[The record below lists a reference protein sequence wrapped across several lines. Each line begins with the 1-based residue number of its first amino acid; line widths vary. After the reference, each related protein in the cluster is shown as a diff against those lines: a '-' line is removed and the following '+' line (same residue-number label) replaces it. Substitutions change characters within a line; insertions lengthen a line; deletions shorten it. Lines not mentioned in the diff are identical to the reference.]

1 MAAGEVSYK
10 LNAQAMAAGN
20 MKKGKK
26 LEFFI
31 K

>member
-1 MAAGEVSYK
+1 MAAQEVSYSV
-10 LNAQAMAAGN
+10 NAQACAAGN